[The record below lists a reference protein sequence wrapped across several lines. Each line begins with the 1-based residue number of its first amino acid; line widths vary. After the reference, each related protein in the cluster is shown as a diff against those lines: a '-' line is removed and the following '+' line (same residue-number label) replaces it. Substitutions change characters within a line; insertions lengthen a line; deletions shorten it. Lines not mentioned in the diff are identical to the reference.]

1 MTVKPRTRESRLFVN
16 RTFATI
22 CIIAASCSVIVLGI
36 LLLSIGIGGFPQLSF
51 SFLNQPPSGT
61 ASEAGIGPA
70 LWGTV
75 WICLVCAAVAL
86 PLGVGTAIF
95 LEEYKPRNRL
105 LKVIHSIVQLNIS
118 NLAGVPSIVYGL
130 LGLTVFVN
138 MFGLFGSPRESE
150 LTIGVTWYDSVYDA
164 ADHVLLVRV
173 DNRSAPE
180 TEFRTGMEAFAELSN
195 EVFTVKMMTQN
206 EIDAL
211 RAEYEARAATLPAD
225 DVEGQEQLR
234 IEMLGGVVAESEY
247 VQRFDVKSWY
257 YLQLPFGRSVLA
269 GGLTLMLVVLPI
281 IIISA
286 QEAIRSVPNS
296 LRHGAL
302 GLGATKWQMIR
313 QMTLPAAIPGIM
325 TGSILAMSRA
335 IGEAAPILI
344 ITGIVFVRFTPEHLM
359 DEFTAMPLQ
368 IYNWASRPQEEFHAI
383 AATGIIV
390 LLAILL
396 TFNATA
402 VFIRQRF
409 TKPLK

>member
-1 MTVKPRTRESRLFVN
+1 MSVRDKSKEGRVFVN
-16 RTFATI
+16 QSFATL
-22 CIIAASCSVIVLGI
+22 CIVAASLSIVVLGI
-36 LLLSIGIGGFPQLSF
+36 LLVSIGIDGLPKLSW
-51 SFLNQPPSGT
+51 SFINEPPSRN
-61 ASEAGIGPA
+61 ADEAGLGPA
-70 LWGTV
+70 LWGTI
-75 WICLVCAAVAL
+75 WICVVCAITAL
-86 PLGVGTAIF
+86 PLGVGTAVF
-95 LEEYKPRNRL
+95 LEEYKPKNRWI
-105 LKVIHSIVQLNIS
+105 KVAHSFIQLNIG
-118 NLAGVPSIVYGL
+118 NLAGVPSIVYGI

-138 MFGLFGSPRESE
+138 MFGLFGAPREST
-150 LTIGVTWYDSVYDA
+150 LQLGAQWYDAVFDA
-164 ADHVLLVRV
+164 ADHYLLIAV
-173 DNRSAPE
+173 DSIDAPE
-180 TEFRTGMEAFAELSN
+180 TELRTGMEAFAESTGEAYSLKVLEPDRINALHEEFEQRVAGLPSDAEAERERIRK
-195 EVFTVKMMTQN
+195 EV
-206 EIDAL
+206 
-211 RAEYEARAATLPAD
+211 
-225 DVEGQEQLR
+225 
-234 IEMLGGVVAESEY
+234 LGGVVEADAY
-247 VQRFDVKSWY
+247 IQRYDQKSWY

-344 ITGIVFVRFTPEHLM
+344 ITGIVFVRFTPQHMM

-368 IYNWASRPQEEFHAI
+368 IFNWASRPQAEFHQI

-402 VFIRQRF
+402 VFIRQKF
-409 TKPLK
+409 QKPLK